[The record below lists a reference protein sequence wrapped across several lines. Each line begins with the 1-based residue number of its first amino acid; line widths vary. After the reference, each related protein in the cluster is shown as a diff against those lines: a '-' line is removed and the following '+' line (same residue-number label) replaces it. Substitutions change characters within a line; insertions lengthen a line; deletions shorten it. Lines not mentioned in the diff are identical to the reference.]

1 MFVMKKTIK
10 GREYLYLYKC
20 VWRNGRSRNV
30 FVRYLGPADRYTDS
44 EIRGVLEDARERA
57 VDVVSG

>member
-1 MFVMKKTIK
+1 MFVMKKKIK

-20 VWRNGRSRNV
+20 VWRDGRSRNV
-30 FVRYLGPADRYTDS
+30 FVRYLGPANHYTDS
-44 EIRGVLEDARERA
+44 EIRGVLEDERERA